1 MGKNKECNIVQ
12 DLLLNYV
19 DGVLTEDSNEFVEN
33 HTRECKS
40 CREKLEELKKDMEES
55 EKNVEKEVDYLKDV
69 KKKINKKNKIIIIVV
84 IILAITITLNI
95 VVFINYSITACGM
108 EIYLNDDI
116 TELELKDIEQMIK
129 SKDNNAEIIYHSKQ
143 DGLEKMKKKFG
154 ENKYLLNE
162 YEGDNNPF
170 PAWCTVNTK
179 LSETKEIKESIEMM
193 PGVKKITSY
202 VDSNPY
208 EVFLYKCIEIFEN
221 N

>member
-1 MGKNKECNIVQ
+1 MKKEKECSIVQ

-19 DGVLTEDSNEFVEN
+19 DGVLSSDSKEFVEV
-33 HTRECKS
+33 HTRECKN
-40 CREKLEELKKDMEES
+40 CQEKLEELKKDMEENEKS
-55 EKNVEKEVDYLKDV
+55 EEKEVDYLKNV
-69 KKKINKKNKIIIIVV
+69 KKKIHKKNKVIIIVGV
-84 IILAITITLNI
+84 ILAITIILNI
-95 VVFINYSITACGM
+95 AVFINYSITACEM

-143 DGLEKMKKKFG
+143 DGLEKMKEKFG
-154 ENKYLLNE
+154 ENKYLLNG

-193 PGVKKITSY
+193 AGVRKITSY

-208 EVFLYKCIEIFEN
+208 DVFLYKCIKIFKN

>member
-1 MGKNKECNIVQ
+1 MKKEKECSIVQ

-19 DGVLTEDSNEFVEN
+19 DGVLSSDSKEFVEV
-33 HTRECKS
+33 HTIECKN
-40 CREKLEELKKDMEES
+40 CQEKLEELKKDMEENEKS
-55 EKNVEKEVDYLKDV
+55 EEKEVDYLKNV
-69 KKKINKKNKIIIIVV
+69 KKKIHKKNKVIIIVGV
-84 IILAITITLNI
+84 ILAITIILNI
-95 VVFINYSITACGM
+95 AVFINYSITACEM

-143 DGLEKMKKKFG
+143 DGLEKMKEKFG

-179 LSETKEIKESIEMM
+179 LSETKEMKESIEMM
-193 PGVKKITSY
+193 AGVRKITSY

-208 EVFLYKCIEIFEN
+208 DVFLYKCIKIFKN